1 MKDLMINS
9 NANKTFS
16 DRFRRNLSSASA
28 DIPPFMIK
36 TNDKMS
42 AQAAEVLRT
51 DRTKKLSAHVLRF
64 SIVCNFLSAFNNRSF
79 SK

>member
-16 DRFRRNLSSASA
+16 

-51 DRTKKLSAHVLRF
+51 DRNQRFPGSKDPRTKK
-64 SIVCNFLSAFNNRSF
+64 IVRSCF
-79 SK
+79 TL

>member
-16 DRFRRNLSSASA
+16 

-51 DRTKKLSAHVLRF
+51 DR
-64 SIVCNFLSAFNNRSF
+64 SIVRCRDLRSYKKIVRSCF
-79 SK
+79 TL

>member
-16 DRFRRNLSSASA
+16 

>member
-16 DRFRRNLSSASA
+16 D
-28 DIPPFMIK
+28 IPPFMIK

-42 AQAAEVLRT
+42 TLALLRFVEPIEQ
-51 DRTKKLSAHVLRF
+51 KKLSAHVLRF

>member
-16 DRFRRNLSSASA
+16 

-51 DRTKKLSAHVLRF
+51 DRTKK
-64 SIVCNFLSAFNNRSF
+64 IVRSCF
-79 SK
+79 TL

>member
-16 DRFRRNLSSASA
+16 

-51 DRTKKLSAHVLRF
+51 DRNQRF
-64 SIVCNFLSAFNNRSF
+64 PG
-79 SK
+79 SKILEQKNCPLMFYALV

>member
-16 DRFRRNLSSASA
+16 

-51 DRTKKLSAHVLRF
+51 DRTKKLSVHVLRF